1 MYNWIGLHRKFGWCF
16 FQHAGRLAYRRKG
29 KEEAVLPSEKEQYPV
44 CWGNQLELLLCGC
57 MPPHQ
62 PEYCLFLQNII
73 NKLIIILFQTCENKT
88 LNYCVHNFVVT
99 VIWMSHGQN
108 WGLWAHTDLD
118 FSQLFFGGG
127 FCCLFLFSLVC
138 VLYIWWKTLIKK
150 YLKKI
155 IKWTYPSQP
164 VKTSLSM
171 F

>member
-73 NKLIIILFQTCENKT
+73 NKLIIISFQTCENKT

-118 FSQLFFGGG
+118 FSQLFFGGVLLSV
-127 FCCLFLFSLVC
+127 FVLFGLCFIYLMKN
-138 VLYIWWKTLIKK
+138 LNEKL
-150 YLKKI
+150 LKKN
-155 IKWTYPSQP
+155 KNSQIY
-164 VKTSLSM
+164 VFML
-171 F
+171 